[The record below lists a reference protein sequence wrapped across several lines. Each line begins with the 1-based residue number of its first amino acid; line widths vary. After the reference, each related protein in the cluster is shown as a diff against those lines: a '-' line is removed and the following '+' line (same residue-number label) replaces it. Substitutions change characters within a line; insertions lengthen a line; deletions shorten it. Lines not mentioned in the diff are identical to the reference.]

1 MKNDFIIAEQLS
13 NKLDCEVAKA
23 IPKTV
28 NGHEL
33 VTKVRLRPSYDYL
46 YNMNVTITVMCP
58 VLQIYESRSFAVNLY
73 EYDVDSKK
81 TIDLTKHM
89 ISSILENIKEKEE
102 QYDCIVRHRRSSE

>member
-1 MKNDFIIAEQLS
+1 MTNDFILAEWLS
-13 NKLDCEVAKA
+13 HTIDCEVAKA

-46 YNMNVTITVMCP
+46 YNMDVTITVMCP

-73 EYDVDSKK
+73 EYEVDKK
-81 TIDLTKHM
+81 KAIDLTRHM
-89 ISSILENIKEKEE
+89 ISSILENINEKEK
-102 QYDCIVRHRRSSE
+102 

>member
-13 NKLDCEVAKA
+13 YTIRSEVAKA

-33 VTKVRLRPSYDYL
+33 EATVHLRPSYDCDCDI
-46 YNMNVTITVMCP
+46 VTIQVMCP

-73 EYDVDSKK
+73 EYEVDKK
-81 TIDLTKHM
+81 KAIDLTRHM
-89 ISSILENIKEKEE
+89 ISSILENINEKEE
-102 QYDCIVRHRRSSE
+102 

>member
-1 MKNDFIIAEQLS
+1 MTNDFILAEWLS
-13 NKLDCEVAKA
+13 HTIDCEVAKA

-33 VTKVRLRPSYDYL
+33 TTKVRLRPSYDDDD
-46 YNMNVTITVMCP
+46 MHVTITVMCP

-73 EYDVDSKK
+73 EYEVDKK
-81 TIDLTKHM
+81 KAIDLTKHM
-89 ISSILENIKEKEE
+89 IDSILANIKEKEE